1 MHLTIEQLANFRYYV
16 EGSIDETEER
26 AEWIRSGTVWN
37 TVKNNIRKTVES
49 GVKWPSP

>member
-1 MHLTIEQLANFRYYV
+1 MHLTIGAIGKLPQLLSV

-49 GVKWPSP
+49 E